1 MTTEVDLSSRERYHT
16 LLSVIAKHTGQGQ
29 PVMAAARTVWT
40 VAVAH
45 GRLNHDE
52 ARRAVAA
59 AVENDHAVRWTDT
72 DGRACYALTVDGAD
86 MARRVTTPV
95 YDDSDAAAIR
105 DVLET
110 EVSRPSPDTD
120 IVAWANQ
127 HLGGLEA

>member
-45 GRLNHDE
+45 GRLDHDE

-95 YDDSDAAAIR
+95 YDADDADAIR
-105 DVLET
+105 AILEA
-110 EVSRPSPDTD
+110 EVQRENVDKSV
-120 IVAWANQ
+120 VAWANQ

>member
-1 MTTEVDLSSRERYHT
+1 MTTNADLASRERYHT

-45 GRLNHDE
+45 GRLDHDE
-52 ARRAVAA
+52 ARQSLTA
-59 AVENDHAVRWTDT
+59 AVENEHAVRWTDT
-72 DGRACYALTVDGAD
+72 EGTVRYALTVDGGA

-95 YDDSDAAAIR
+95 YDADDADAIR
-105 DVLET
+105 AILEA
-110 EVSRPSPDTD
+110 EVQRENVDKSV
-120 IVAWANQ
+120 VAWANQ